1 MKKSDYRCV
10 FLMYSLAA
18 ASAVFFATASIAW
31 AQPSLVPHPA
41 FTALTLT
48 EKYTAMAPALASNA
62 FGRPLVIESVETNN
76 RVTGDAYAILNSSFT
91 TASSAL
97 QNPGR
102 ICELIILHLN
112 TKYCRPETGNKNN
125 ANLLKVNFGKKTSQE
140 LGSTFAIDFDMR
152 VPSASAGFLAV
163 LLDAPEGPLGTS
175 NYRIEIDAVPLPEGK
190 TFLHLRYSYGY
201 GVAGR
206 LAMRGYL
213 ATSGSRKVGFTK
225 VSQGDSQNYIGGMRG
240 AVERNTMRYY
250 LAIDAY
256 LASMRFALHEQLDAR
271 LNAWF
276 DATERYPEQ
285 LGEVG
290 KEDYLKM
297 KKSEVLRQQG
307 SAQR

>member
-1 MKKSDYRCV
+1 MA
-10 FLMYSLAA
+10 FIGL
-18 ASAVFFATASIAW
+18 SAR
-31 AQPSLVPHPA
+31 AQPSLVAQPA
-41 FTALTLT
+41 FTAASLT
-48 EKYTAMAPALASNA
+48 EKYTAMSPALASNV

-76 RVTGDAYAILNSSFT
+76 RVTGDAYAIVNAPFT
-91 TASSAL
+91 TANVAL
-97 QNPGR
+97 QSPSR
-102 ICELIILHLN
+102 LCELIILHLN
-112 TKYCRPETGNKNN
+112 TKYCRAEPAKSSGG
-125 ANLLKVNFGKKTSQE
+125 NLLKVNFGKKTPQE
-140 LGSTFAIDFDMR
+140 LANTFAIDFDMR
-152 VPSASAGFLAV
+152 VPSASPNFLAV
-163 LLDAPEGPLGTS
+163 LLDAPDGPLGTS

-213 ATSGSRKVGFTK
+213 ATSGSRKIGFTK
-225 VSQGDSQNYIGGMRG
+225 VAQGDSQSYVGGMRG

-256 LASMRFALHEQLDAR
+256 LASLRVAPPDQLDAR

-297 KKSEVLRQQG
+297 KKGEVLRQQG